1 MTAVLDRFPQR
12 SNARSNRTRILATAR
27 QQLLDHPDAS
37 LDSIAQAAGVVRR
50 TLYGHFSNRQALVAA
65 LTQEAGQA
73 LQQAFTAARTP
84 GDDPLEAM
92 ARMALAAWDAGDH
105 YRMLV
110 SLERRHP
117 GEESIRAALAPARE
131 EAGATVQRGQD
142 EGVFADLVPAPALA
156 LALEALMLALA
167 EANAAS
173 TWVDPTG
180 EAAATELLAA
190 AGVAPQV
197 AALRVRDVLHR

>member
-1 MTAVLDRFPQR
+1 MTAVLGRFPQR

-65 LTQEAGQA
+65 LAQEAGQA
-73 LQQAFTAARTP
+73 LQQAVTTARMP

-92 ARMALAAWDAGDH
+92 ARMALAAWDVGDH

-131 EAGATVQRGQD
+131 EAGATLQRGQD
-142 EGVFADLVPAPALA
+142 EGVFADHVPAPALA

-180 EAAATELLAA
+180 EAATIELLAA